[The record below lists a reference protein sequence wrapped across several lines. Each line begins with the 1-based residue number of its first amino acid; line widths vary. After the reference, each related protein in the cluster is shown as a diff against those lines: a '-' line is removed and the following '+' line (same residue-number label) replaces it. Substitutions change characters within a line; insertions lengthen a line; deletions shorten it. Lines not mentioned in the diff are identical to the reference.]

1 MGLYPLQAD
10 QEEVQRKMRSDQLK
24 KMQATPIYQNI
35 LKDMDEKM
43 LEELD
48 PETLLMEQVREILSL
63 SLFCSL

>member
-1 MGLYPLQAD
+1 
-10 QEEVQRKMRSDQLK
+10 MRSDQLK